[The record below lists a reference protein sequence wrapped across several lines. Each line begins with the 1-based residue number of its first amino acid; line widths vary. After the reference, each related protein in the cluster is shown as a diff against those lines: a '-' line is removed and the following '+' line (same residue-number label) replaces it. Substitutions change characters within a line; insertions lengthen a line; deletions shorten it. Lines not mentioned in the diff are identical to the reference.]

1 MTTRRVWIL
10 PLLQTIVWGA
20 SAGISYYCLVRYHRA
35 KGASRSK
42 NTVWDK
48 SSLSEILQQVRARG
62 VDTLRCVQDRWEQL
76 YQHSQ
81 FRLQCTTWLRLLR
94 VRVLSWRN
102 VPVWFFLGPLPM
114 TILAAGCASNNTHCC
129 TVNASSVLW
138 WGGVLWGLLGWAE
151 YDSSDHGN
159 DDDDDNDNNNDR
171 FQYTSTTGKR
181 RVRRGR
187 PKSAEEET
195 QWKRAVPQEPQPSRM
210 QRLWTQPNTVIH
222 SSSASSLGSTSAHT
236 HTHTTPRY
244 LEILVH
250 NVSHTDL
257 VLSLSADT
265 ETMEA
270 RNSRNSH
277 IKDASTEMNSDEYCV
292 GRPRFSCFDKY
303 TQLVLDTLDTS
314 SSATAS
320 LTRENIVSFPRY
332 ERSIEDPRFSIKQEP
347 TNGTLPTGFA
357 LPTDPHLTVDL
368 DEVRIRGID
377 QCKVTH
383 TDGGPGSCSNAPRH
397 QIRHVFFP
405 LLATLLPRW
414 RERIA
419 ETRQSPPSQPHQS
432 SMNNDKDIKRV
443 LILVTGVGTPR
454 NWTHS
459 VNGNSTQVCATLM
472 KRFLRV
478 IDPDLVVVTIH
489 SDTNIFRYDENLLF
503 VERDLM
509 PVLNSYRD
517 AHAQGQPYPD
527 ETPELVTKAG
537 VETDLSFNVD
547 WRKTMAVKLSFADG
561 TPARTYAIQASLRS
575 FRPTY
580 FHFWQLKTF
589 WHESKIVD
597 DDIEEYSF
605 EAMETSPAVDT
616 TKVTDPY
623 RHLVIDEMKAFQAE
637 MIKTLQ
643 GQNDIHRFWLRKT
656 HKPVLAVLLVEQEGQ
671 PILYRGTNMEVSM
684 PTGSLC
690 AERNVIGTALAANPS
705 LRRQDLKMIAV
716 LAVPWQEKLTEIGS
730 AGTLRSFEEP
740 FPASASSSAS
750 LTSLV
755 GTTTLENGEGRKTSI
770 GSDHEEWILS
780 SSPAGGE
787 DGSTGATMSKTRLPP
802 AKSELGNSFDLV
814 DSGVPSS
821 SSGVASTAPDRR
833 PNDDMPSTPVRRI
846 ALFSRSGIVAR
857 KSQRTVVLVQ
867 STRDLNPLPPCGAC
881 NEWLK
886 KIAECNPYFCVLT
899 FTDAECHGVYCT
911 PCQE

>member
-1 MTTRRVWIL
+1 M
-10 PLLQTIVWGA
+10 
-20 SAGISYYCLVRYHRA
+20 
-35 KGASRSK
+35 
-42 NTVWDK
+42 
-48 SSLSEILQQVRARG
+48 
-62 VDTLRCVQDRWEQL
+62 
-76 YQHSQ
+76 
-81 FRLQCTTWLRLLR
+81 
-94 VRVLSWRN
+94 
-102 VPVWFFLGPLPM
+102 
-114 TILAAGCASNNTHCC
+114 
-129 TVNASSVLW
+129 
-138 WGGVLWGLLGWAE
+138 GWAE

-159 DDDDDNDNNNDR
+159 DDNNNHNDNDH
-171 FQYTSTTGKR
+171 FQYTSTAGKR
-181 RVRRGR
+181 RVR
-187 PKSAEEET
+187 PKSAEETKCE
-195 QWKRAVPQEPQPSRM
+195 RAVPQEQQAPGM
-210 QRLWTQPNTVIH
+210 ERLWTQPNTVVH
-222 SSSASSLGSTSAHT
+222 SSSASSLGSTN
-236 HTHTTPRY
+236 THTTPRY

-265 ETMEA
+265 ETMEP
-270 RNSRNSH
+270 RNSH
-277 IKDASTEMNSDEYCV
+277 NKDASTDTNSDEYCV

-303 TQLVLDTLDTS
+303 TQLVLDILDTS
-314 SSATAS
+314 SSTTAS
-320 LTRENIVSFPRY
+320 LTREKIVSFPRY

-347 TNGTLPTGFA
+347 TNGTLPTGFV

-377 QCKVTH
+377 QYKVTH
-383 TDGGPGSCSNAPRH
+383 MDGGPGSCSNDQRH

-419 ETRQSPPSQPHQS
+419 ETRQSPPSQPHKS
-432 SMNNDKDIKRV
+432 SRNNDRDIKRV

-509 PVLNSYRD
+509 PVLSSYRD

-527 ETPELVTKAG
+527 ETPELVSKSG

-561 TPARTYAIQASLRS
+561 TPARTYAIQASLRP

-637 MIKTLQ
+637 MIETLQ

-656 HKPVLAVLLVEQEGQ
+656 HKPVLAVLLVEQEGE

-716 LAVPWQEKLTEIGS
+716 LAVPWQEKLTEIDS
-730 AGTLRSFEEP
+730 AGMLRSSEEP
-740 FPASASSSAS
+740 FPASTSSSAS

-755 GTTTLENGEGRKTSI
+755 GTATLENEEGLKNVNRLGPRRMDSVVRAGWWRRWLDRGHNEQDQTATRQVRI
-770 GSDHEEWILS
+770 G
-780 SSPAGGE
+780 
-787 DGSTGATMSKTRLPP
+787 K
-802 AKSELGNSFDLV
+802 FV
-814 DSGVPSS
+814 
-821 SSGVASTAPDRR
+821 
-833 PNDDMPSTPVRRI
+833 
-846 ALFSRSGIVAR
+846 
-857 KSQRTVVLVQ
+857 
-867 STRDLNPLPPCGAC
+867 
-881 NEWLK
+881 
-886 KIAECNPYFCVLT
+886 
-899 FTDAECHGVYCT
+899 
-911 PCQE
+911 